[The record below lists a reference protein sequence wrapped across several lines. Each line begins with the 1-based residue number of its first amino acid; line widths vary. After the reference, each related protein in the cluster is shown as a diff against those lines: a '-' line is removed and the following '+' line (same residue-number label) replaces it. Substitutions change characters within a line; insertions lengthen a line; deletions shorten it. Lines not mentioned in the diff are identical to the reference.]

1 MEFFFEIILN
11 FVGLLVGLV
20 IGTISYI
27 GFKNTGSPTLFR
39 LSIAFFAIGV
49 GFGILATGFTL
60 DDFIYKTGD
69 INVGISMLGV
79 ASQTVGYW
87 FIAFSHT
94 IRTFFP
100 KSRYLRSIGAI
111 PLFLVS
117 FNYIENIL
125 RAVSFILLVYGAIE
139 TMISYIQGRKKA
151 TLFVAVGL
159 GLLGFGEIVGWY
171 SFVFPETVLY
181 AVSIIIKIG
190 GLISHTKRFQEIQM
204 NTIQQFHQIPKD
216 QDQ

>member
-1 MEFFFEIILN
+1 MEFFLETVLN
-11 FVGLLVGLV
+11 LVGLLVGIV
-20 IGTISYI
+20 IGIISYI

-39 LSIAFFAIGV
+39 LSIAFFAIGI
-49 GFGILATGFTL
+49 GFGILAAGFIL
-60 DDFIYKTGD
+60 DDFIFKSGK
-69 INVGISMLGV
+69 INLGISTLGV
-79 ASQTVGYW
+79 ASQTIGYW

-117 FNYIENIL
+117 FNYVENIL

-139 TMISYIQGRKKA
+139 TMISYNQGRKKT

-159 GLLGFGEIVGWY
+159 GLLGLGEFIGWY

-181 AVSIIIKIG
+181 AISIVTKIG
-190 GLISHTKRFQEIQM
+190 GLVAVGIPVSKIPLRKISFDENM
-204 NTIQQFHQIPKD
+204 
-216 QDQ
+216 

>member
-1 MEFFFEIILN
+1 LEFFFEIILN
-11 FVGLLVGLV
+11 LVGLLVGLV

-27 GFKNTGSPTLFR
+27 GFKNTASPTLFR
-39 LSIAFFAIGV
+39 LSIAFFAIGI
-49 GFGILATGFTL
+49 GFGILATGFIL
-60 DDFIYKTGD
+60 DDFIFKTGD
-69 INVGISMLGV
+69 VNRGISTLGV

-139 TMISYIQGRKKA
+139 TMISYIQGRIKA

-181 AVSIIIKIG
+181 VTSIIIKIG
-190 GLISHTKRFQEIQM
+190 GLISVG
-204 NTIQQFHQIPKD
+204 IPVSKIPLRKVSFD
-216 QDQ
+216 ENL

>member
-1 MEFFFEIILN
+1 MEFFLEIILN
-11 FVGLLVGLV
+11 LIGLLVGLV

-27 GFKNTGSPTLFR
+27 GFKNTASPTLFR
-39 LSIAFFAIGV
+39 LSIAFFAIGI
-49 GFGILATGFTL
+49 GFGILATGFIL
-60 DDFIYKTGD
+60 DDFIFKTGD
-69 INVGISMLGV
+69 VNRGISTLGV

-139 TMISYIQGRKKA
+139 TMLSYIQGRKKT

-159 GLLGFGEIVGWY
+159 GLLGLGEIVGWY

-181 AVSIIIKIG
+181 ASSIVIKIV
-190 GLISHTKRFQEIQM
+190 GLISVG
-204 NTIQQFHQIPKD
+204 IPVSKIPLRKISFD
-216 QDQ
+216 ENL

>member
-1 MEFFFEIILN
+1 LEFFLEVILN
-11 FVGLLVGLV
+11 LVGLLVGLV
-20 IGTISYI
+20 IGAISYI
-27 GFKNTGSPTLFR
+27 GFKNTDSPTLFR
-39 LSIAFFAIGV
+39 LSIAFFAIGI
-49 GFGILATGFTL
+49 GFGILAAGFIL
-60 DDFIYKTGD
+60 DDFIFKTGD
-69 INVGISMLGV
+69 INRGISTLGV
-79 ASQTVGYW
+79 ASQVIGYW

-117 FNYIENIL
+117 FSYIENIL

-151 TLFVAVGL
+151 TLFVAIGL

-181 AVSIIIKIG
+181 AASIIIKIG
-190 GLISHTKRFQEIQM
+190 GLISVG
-204 NTIQQFHQIPKD
+204 IPVSKIPLRKVSFD
-216 QDQ
+216 ENL

>member
-1 MEFFFEIILN
+1 LEFFFEIILN
-11 FVGLLVGLV
+11 LVGLLVGLV

-27 GFKNTGSPTLFR
+27 GFKNTASPTLFR
-39 LSIAFFAIGV
+39 LSIAFFAIGI
-49 GFGILATGFTL
+49 GFGILAAGFIL
-60 DDFIYKTGD
+60 DDFIFKTGD
-69 INVGISMLGV
+69 VNRGISTLGV

-125 RAVSFILLVYGAIE
+125 RAISFILLLYGAIE
-139 TMISYIQGRKKA
+139 TMISYIQGRKKT

-181 AVSIIIKIG
+181 VASIIIKIV
-190 GLISHTKRFQEIQM
+190 GLISVG
-204 NTIQQFHQIPKD
+204 IPVSKIPLRKISFD
-216 QDQ
+216 ENL

>member
-1 MEFFFEIILN
+1 LEFILEIILN

-49 GFGILATGFTL
+49 GFGILAVGFIL
-60 DDFIYKTGD
+60 DDFIFKTGD
-69 INVGISMLGV
+69 INRGISTLGV
-79 ASQTVGYW
+79 ACQTIGYW

-139 TMISYIQGRKKA
+139 TMLSYIQGRKKT
-151 TLFVAVGL
+151 TLFVAIGL
-159 GLLGFGEIVGWY
+159 GLLGLGEIVGWY

-181 AVSIIIKIG
+181 ASSIVIKIG
-190 GLISHTKRFQEIQM
+190 GLISVG
-204 NTIQQFHQIPKD
+204 IPVSKIPLRKISFD
-216 QDQ
+216 ENL

>member
-1 MEFFFEIILN
+1 LEFFLEIILN
-11 FVGLLVGLV
+11 MIGLSVGVTVGV
-20 IGTISYI
+20 ISYI

-39 LSIAFFAIGV
+39 LSIAFFAIGI
-49 GFGILATGFTL
+49 GFGILATGFIL
-60 DDFIYKTGD
+60 DDFIFKSGD
-69 INVGISMLGV
+69 INKGISTLGV
-79 ASQTVGYW
+79 ASQTIGYW

-100 KSRYLRSIGAI
+100 KSRYLRSIGAL

-117 FNYIENIL
+117 FSYVENIL

-139 TMISYIQGRKKA
+139 TLISYIQGRKKA
-151 TLFVAVGL
+151 TLFVAIGL

-181 AVSIIIKIG
+181 VASIIIKIG
-190 GLISHTKRFQEIQM
+190 GLISVG
-204 NTIQQFHQIPKD
+204 IPVSKIPLRKISFD
-216 QDQ
+216 ENL

>member
-1 MEFFFEIILN
+1 MEFFLEIILN

-39 LSIAFFAIGV
+39 LSIAFFAIGI

-60 DDFIYKTGD
+60 DDFIFKTGD
-69 INVGISMLGV
+69 INLGISTLGV
-79 ASQTVGYW
+79 ASQTIGYW

-111 PLFLVS
+111 PLFLIS

-125 RAVSFILLVYGAIE
+125 RAVSFILLVYGSIE
-139 TMISYIQGRKKA
+139 TMISYIQGKKKT
-151 TLFVAVGL
+151 TLFVGVGL
-159 GLLGFGEIVGWY
+159 GLLGLGEFIAWY

-181 AVSIIIKIG
+181 VTSIIIKIG
-190 GLISHTKRFQEIQM
+190 GLISIG
-204 NTIQQFHQIPKD
+204 IPVSKIPLRKISFD
-216 QDQ
+216 ENL

>member
-1 MEFFFEIILN
+1 MEFLHESVLN
-11 FVGLLVGLV
+11 LVGFV
-20 IGTISYI
+20 IGITIGSISYF

-39 LSIAFFAIGV
+39 LSIAFFAIGI
-49 GFGILATGFTL
+49 GFGILALGYIL
-60 DDFIYKTGD
+60 DDMVTQTGK
-69 INVGISMLGV
+69 INRGITTLGV
-79 ASQTVGYW
+79 ASQAIGYW

-94 IRTFFP
+94 IKTFFP
-100 KSRYLRSIGAI
+100 KSRYFRSIGAI

-139 TMISYIQGRKKA
+139 TMLSYIQGRKKT

-159 GLLGFGEIVGWY
+159 GLLGLGEIVGWY

-181 AVSIIIKIG
+181 ASSIVIKIG
-190 GLISHTKRFQEIQM
+190 GLISVG
-204 NTIQQFHQIPKD
+204 IPVSKIPLRKISFD
-216 QDQ
+216 ENL

>member
-1 MEFFFEIILN
+1 LEFTLEIILN

-20 IGTISYI
+20 ISTISYI

-39 LSIAFFAIGV
+39 LSIAFFAIGI

-60 DDFIYKTGD
+60 DDFIFKTGD
-69 INVGISMLGV
+69 INNGIVTLGV
-79 ASQTVGYW
+79 AVQTIGYW

-125 RAVSFILLVYGAIE
+125 RAVSFILLVYGSIE
-139 TMISYIQGRKKA
+139 TLISYIQGKRKT

-159 GLLGFGEIVGWY
+159 GLLGFGEFIGWY
-171 SFVFPETVLY
+171 SFVFPETILY
-181 AVSIIIKIG
+181 SFSIIVKIV
-190 GLISHTKRFQEIQM
+190 GLIAVG
-204 NTIQQFHQIPKD
+204 IPVLKIPLRKVSFD
-216 QDQ
+216 ENL

>member
-11 FVGLLVGLV
+11 LVGLLVGLV

-27 GFKNTGSPTLFR
+27 GFKNTASPTLFR
-39 LSIAFFAIGV
+39 LSIAFFAIGI
-49 GFGILATGFTL
+49 GFGILATGFAL

-69 INVGISMLGV
+69 VNIGISTLGV
-79 ASQTVGYW
+79 ASQTIGYW

-139 TMISYIQGRKKA
+139 TLISYIQGRKKA

-181 AVSIIIKIG
+181 VASIIIKIG
-190 GLISHTKRFQEIQM
+190 GLISVG
-204 NTIQQFHQIPKD
+204 IPVSKIPLRKISFD
-216 QDQ
+216 ENL

>member
-1 MEFFFEIILN
+1 
-11 FVGLLVGLV
+11 VGVV
-20 IGTISYI
+20 IGIISYI

-39 LSIAFFAIGV
+39 LSIAFFAIGI
-49 GFGILATGFTL
+49 GFGILAAGFIL
-60 DDFIYKTGD
+60 DDFIFKTGD
-69 INVGISMLGV
+69 VNRGISTLGV

-100 KSRYLRSIGAI
+100 KSRYFRSVGAI

-139 TMISYIQGRKKA
+139 TMLSYIQGRKKT
-151 TLFVAVGL
+151 TLFVAIGL
-159 GLLGFGEIVGWY
+159 GLLGLGEIVGWY

-181 AVSIIIKIG
+181 ASSIVIKIG
-190 GLISHTKRFQEIQM
+190 GLISVG
-204 NTIQQFHQIPKD
+204 IPVSKIPLRKISFD
-216 QDQ
+216 ENL

>member
-1 MEFFFEIILN
+1 LEFFFEIILN

-20 IGTISYI
+20 VGIISYI

-60 DDFIYKTGD
+60 DDFIFKTGN
-69 INVGISMLGV
+69 INLGISTLGV

-139 TMISYIQGRKKA
+139 TMLSYIQGRKKT
-151 TLFVAVGL
+151 TLFVAIGL

-171 SFVFPETVLY
+171 SFVFPETILY
-181 AVSIIIKIG
+181 ASSILIKIG
-190 GLISHTKRFQEIQM
+190 GLISVG
-204 NTIQQFHQIPKD
+204 IPVSKIPLRKISFD
-216 QDQ
+216 EDL

>member
-1 MEFFFEIILN
+1 LEFLFEIILN
-11 FVGLLVGLV
+11 LVGLLVGLI
-20 IGTISYI
+20 IGVISYI

-39 LSIAFFAIGV
+39 LSIAFFAIGI
-49 GFGILATGFTL
+49 GFGILATGFIL
-60 DDFIYKTGD
+60 DDFIFKSGD
-69 INVGISMLGV
+69 INKGISTLGV
-79 ASQTVGYW
+79 ASQTIGYW

-100 KSRYLRSIGAI
+100 KSRYLRSIGAL

-117 FNYIENIL
+117 FNYVENIL

-139 TMISYIQGRKKA
+139 TLISYIQGRKKT

-181 AVSIIIKIG
+181 AASIIIKIG
-190 GLISHTKRFQEIQM
+190 GLIAVG
-204 NTIQQFHQIPKD
+204 IPVSKIPLRKISFD
-216 QDQ
+216 ENL

>member
-1 MEFFFEIILN
+1 LEFFFEIILN
-11 FVGLLVGLV
+11 LVGLLVGLV

-27 GFKNTGSPTLFR
+27 GFKNTASPTLFR
-39 LSIAFFAIGV
+39 LSIAFFAIGI
-49 GFGILATGFTL
+49 GFGILAAGFIL
-60 DDFIYKTGD
+60 DDFIFKTGD
-69 INVGISMLGV
+69 INRGISTLGV
-79 ASQTVGYW
+79 TSQVIGYW

-111 PLFLVS
+111 PLFLLS

-139 TMISYIQGRKKA
+139 TMFSYIHGRKYA

-159 GLLGFGEIVGWY
+159 GLLGFGEIIGWY

-181 AVSIIIKIG
+181 AASIIIKIG
-190 GLISHTKRFQEIQM
+190 GLISVG
-204 NTIQQFHQIPKD
+204 IPVSKIPLRKISFD
-216 QDQ
+216 ENL